1 MLKNTCSNFAMNMQ
15 WWMIQHGLLSVSLL
29 PPEIFPSRTGT
40 VSIVS
45 ASHCPYRNWISYTW
59 SMDTLL
65 ASLNDLNMCLYPASP
80 ESLSVSLPVCTCT
93 SAPPSQ
99 HQQRAFVAVSLS
111 ISILDVSIC
120 LSVNVFVFFTSSFYL
135 ILLNSK
141 ILFVSILFVIVD
153 PLSVSCSFLLC
164 VIFCLSLFCLV
175 FLHPLIGK
183 VDLSVTNMESFLPP
197 CGHVCLADMFI
208 NGCWGEVLGVT
219 FGLPRSLR
227 FLVFIVYVSSTQNL

>member
-29 PPEIFPSRTGT
+29 PPEMFPSRTGT

-120 LSVNVFVFFTSSFYL
+120 LSVNVFVFFT
-135 ILLNSK
+135 
-141 ILFVSILFVIVD
+141 V
-153 PLSVSCSFLLC
+153 FLLLSNSFKFKNS
-164 VIFCLSLFCLV
+164 FCFTYFLSLWIHCQSLV
-175 FLHPLIGK
+175 LFYC
-183 VDLSVTNMESFLPP
+183 V
-197 CGHVCLADMFI
+197 
-208 NGCWGEVLGVT
+208 
-219 FGLPRSLR
+219 
-227 FLVFIVYVSSTQNL
+227 